1 MSVNF
6 HTNSALQNL
15 VHVSL
20 WLLHNKKEIKIIN
33 LYLESVQLLREQEVD
48 QVITHWILIL
58 MALQALANSQEAIQL
73 HMLDKDFQLFA
84 KLRI

>member
-20 WLLHNKKEIKIIN
+20 WLLHNKKVIKIIN

>member
-20 WLLHNKKEIKIIN
+20 WLLHNKKVIKIIN
-33 LYLESVQLLREQEVD
+33 LYLELVQLLREQEVD